1 MTKTTFTPEDLQKLM
16 AETAAAA
23 VAEALKSV
31 NTSTRKAKGKPGAK
45 VKTDE
50 EKAAARAK
58 TEADTIKN
66 FTAAGYKD
74 VQPRINVMT
83 YNKWIENGRRV
94 KKGEKSIKGGS
105 FPLFHID
112 QTQAIKA
119 EGTVH

>member
-1 MTKTTFTPEDLQKLM
+1 MTKTAFTAEELQKLM

-23 VAEALKSV
+23 VAKALKS
-31 NTSTRKAKGKPGAK
+31 NPRKAKGKPGAK

-94 KKGEKSIKGGS
+94 KKGEKAIKGGS
-105 FPLFHID
+105 FPLFHVS
-112 QTQAIKA
+112 QTEAIKT